1 MWYWHKNRHTDQHNR
16 LETLEINPCINGE
29 LISDKEPRI
38 YHGERKRTVSSINW
52 TITYKRMKQDYYLK
66 PCAKTNSDWI
76 TEIKSETIKLLEVK
90 VGNDLFDIC
99 LSNIFWYIS
108 SCKDNIKIKKWDYMK
123 WKSFCTVKET
133 SNKMT
138 GQPTECEKIFANDM
152 LNRGLIPKIYINSV
166 SNKQSQLKN
175 EKGWIDI
182 FSEKAYRWPTDTWK
196 DAQHH

>member
-76 TEIKSETIKLLEVK
+76 TETKSETIKILGENIGDNFL
-90 VGNDLFDIC
+90 DIG
-99 LSNIFWYIS
+99 LTMFFWI
-108 SCKDNIKIKKWDYMK
+108 
-123 WKSFCTVKET
+123 
-133 SNKMT
+133 
-138 GQPTECEKIFANDM
+138 
-152 LNRGLIPKIYINSV
+152 
-166 SNKQSQLKN
+166 
-175 EKGWIDI
+175 
-182 FSEKAYRWPTDTWK
+182 
-196 DAQHH
+196 